1 MPVPINRRDGSW
13 RAGICPRTQVSD
25 YMPWRSPFSVQYFF
39 SSYPAL
45 DWQRKI
51 HDRIPSCLMVVCCL
65 GIRRLLGHLL
75 LCDAW
80 VILAMFCAGVFGS
93 IAPLRRGDA
102 QPSAAR
108 SVSNSQ
114 SRWKIRVSQPKI
126 GG

>member
-1 MPVPINRRDGSW
+1 MPLSPRLRMTDQSINNLMTSIG
-13 RAGICPRTQVSD
+13 
-25 YMPWRSPFSVQYFF
+25 
-39 SSYPAL
+39 
-45 DWQRKI
+45 QRKI